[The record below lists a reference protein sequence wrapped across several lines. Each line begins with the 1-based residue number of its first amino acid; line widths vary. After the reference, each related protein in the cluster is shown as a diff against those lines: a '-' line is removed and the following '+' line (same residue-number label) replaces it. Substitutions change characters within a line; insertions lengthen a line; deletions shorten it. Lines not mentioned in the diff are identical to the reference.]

1 MDPVAAK
8 ARAMAHIRAA
18 RHYGEG
24 NPRKA
29 AAHYKRAMHYSAFG
43 SYVERFSLRFE
54 GELEAEKLLI
64 QRHIERLIKNGKK
77 YGECTAEI
85 VGLRGGVTEA
95 GYRESKLCKD
105 KMIPA
110 KIATVVASNS
120 GRPGGACRAID
131 GKLDVGKIHENH
143 TTQEEDVISSW
154 MISETSALS
163 DDKENQKRMRN
174 SLFEPVSDAFG
185 LTNPGETDVRTKQE
199 ADYTRGIATDIKTG
213 IWSERLGSRIYA
225 DAWCYD
231 GATLCEKKHDLWGL
245 PMYVT
250 ENAYQTT
257 LVFCSAPNASPPKHR
272 SLTSSMRR
280 TYSIKANGDKGYFDA
295 GVAWAVYTAL
305 YASALSKC
313 DTVFLPFVGGGVYAG
328 PHAPS
333 IEEFRETV
341 NKMLHAGLLPDG
353 TKVPALGRCFR
364 RVAIVMIPRPTR
376 YGVSSNKKDP
386 DNKKNPQVYRGSVQK
401 KQYQNEHKL
410 HKLQRL
416 FDDLPNECSIC
427 FYDNADRKVIWNKQR
442 NEFINICSKCELK
455 MKVDDELK
463 MKVDDVAKMIANL

>member
-1 MDPVAAK
+1 MDPVNAK

-18 RHYGEG
+18 GHYGEG

-43 SYVERFSLRFE
+43 SHVESFSLRFE
-54 GELEAEKLLI
+54 GTLDEETPLIEK
-64 QRHIERLIKNGKK
+64 RKK
-77 YGECTAEI
+77 YDSTCNAEI
-85 VGLRGGVTEA
+85 VGFRGGVTEA
-95 GYRESKLCKD
+95 GYLESDPC
-105 KMIPA
+105 MSR

-131 GKLDVGKIHENH
+131 GTLDVRKIHANH

-154 MISETSALS
+154 MLAGTGDLS
-163 DDKENQKRMRN
+163 GRGDEENRIAMMN
-174 SLFEPVSDAFG
+174 LLFRPVSDEFG
-185 LTNPGETDVRTKQE
+185 LENPGGTDVRTKQGV
-199 ADYTRGIATDIKTG
+199 DYTRGIATDTKTRKL
-213 IWSERLGSRIYA
+213 SEDLGPRIYA

-231 GATLCEKKHDLWGL
+231 GATLCEKQHVGRGR
-245 PMYVT
+245 MEYVPK
-250 ENAYQTT
+250 NAYQTT
-257 LVFCSAPNASPPKHR
+257 LVFCSAPNAHHPKG
-272 SLTSSMRR
+272 SGPGSSMRR
-280 TYSIKANGDKGYFDA
+280 TYSSKANAEKKYFDA

-305 YASALSKC
+305 YASAQSGC

-328 PHAPS
+328 PHTPS

-341 NKMLHAGLLPDG
+341 DNMLHAGLLPDR
-353 TKVPALGRCFR
+353 TKVPALVRCFR

-386 DNKKNPQVYRGSVQK
+386 DNKKNPHVYRGSVQK
-401 KQYQNEHKL
+401 KQYQNEPKL

-416 FDDLPNECSIC
+416 FGDLPNECSIC
-427 FYDNADRKVIWNKQR
+427 FYDNADRKVIWNEQR

-455 MKVDDELK
+455 MKVDD
-463 MKVDDVAKMIANL
+463 VAKMIANL

>member
-1 MDPVAAK
+1 MDHEAD
-8 ARAMAHIRAA
+8 ARTRAHIRAA
-18 RHYGEG
+18 EHYREM

-29 AAHYKRAMHYSAFG
+29 VAHYKRAMYYSSFG

-64 QRHIERLIKNGKK
+64 QSHIESLIKDHKK

-85 VGLRGGVTEA
+85 IELRGGVTEA
-95 GYRESKLCKD
+95 GYLESKLCKD
-105 KMIPA
+105 KKIPVN
-110 KIATVVASNS
+110 IATVVASNS

-131 GKLDVGKIHENH
+131 GTVRNVHANH
-143 TTQEEDVISSW
+143 TTQEEDVISNW
-154 MISETSALS
+154 MIAETSALS
-163 DDKENQKRMRN
+163 DDKENQKKMN
-174 SLFEPVSDAFG
+174 SLFRPVSDAFG
-185 LTNPGETDVRTKQE
+185 LLYPNGTDVKTKQE
-199 ADYTRGIATDIKTG
+199 ANYKGGIATDIKTG
-213 IWSERLGSRIYA
+213 RWRDLGPRIYA

-231 GATLCEKKHDLWGL
+231 GATLCEKTHRTSG
-245 PMYVT
+245 PVYVT
-250 ENAYQTT
+250 NHTYQTT
-257 LVFCSAPNASPPKHR
+257 LVFCSAPNAHWPGHR
-272 SLTSSMRR
+272 GETSSMRR
-280 TYSIKANGDKGYFDA
+280 TYSIKASGDKGYFDA

-305 YASALSKC
+305 YASALSGC

-328 PHAPS
+328 PHAPN
-333 IEEFRETV
+333 IEEFRKTV
-341 NKMLHAGLLPDG
+341 DNMLHAGLLPDR

-386 DNKKNPQVYRGSVQK
+386 DNKKNPHVYRGSVQK
-401 KQYQNEHKL
+401 NSTKNEPRL

-463 MKVDDVAKMIANL
+463 MKVDDVAKMIASL